1 LYPVGFVG
9 PGSSSGADVEVYF
22 VLELVPAAD
31 LGSFLQEAGRL
42 PFSLDEPL
50 DRSSPAKKSLI
61 DPQVPQELEISS
73 IQKLFRIQPTQA
85 RL

>member
-1 LYPVGFVG
+1 
-9 PGSSSGADVEVYF
+9 

-31 LGSFLQEAGRL
+31 LEAFYRKLGVCPL
-42 PFSLDEPL
+42 ISLDEPL
-50 DRSSPAKKSLI
+50 DRSSPAKNSFI

-73 IQKLFRIQPTQA
+73 IQKLFIIKPAQA